1 MLESRDTPAPDQEE
15 AAVAIHAL
23 ARLGA
28 ATEPDLPAVTTR
40 VERLRT
46 LLASSADIAQPALAI
61 LASLGAFF
69 SG

>member
-1 MLESRDTPAPDQEE
+1 MLESWDTPAPDQEE

-28 ATEPDLPAVTTR
+28 ATDLPAVTTR

-46 LLASSADIAQPALAI
+46 LLASSADIAQPAPAI